1 MRKNRNGEETSQLNV
16 RIRTETIQR
25 ARWFA
30 SRDTTQPPRIGETFD
45 YLLTRA
51 MDDIGV
57 PPVGEL

>member
-1 MRKNRNGEETSQLNV
+1 MTTKDERPKKQQLNV

-30 SRDTTQPPRIGETFD
+30 SHDTTKPPRIGDTFD